1 LSAYGTAAPLKAAAR
16 LCYPTALTIH
26 SVMTYRS
33 YVLSADQAQFASAR
47 ERVEFSRTLL
57 ACVDGRRYPERG
69 RSCRLLPWQLR
80 HWNQVTVSTCRPD
93 RGAGEMDAYLLLLSF
108 GAARRISLNR
118 STKRT
123 RMLAALARRIG
134 SVVSSKTA

>member
-1 LSAYGTAAPLKAAAR
+1 
-16 LCYPTALTIH
+16 
-26 SVMTYRS
+26 
-33 YVLSADQAQFASAR
+33 
-47 ERVEFSRTLL
+47 
-57 ACVDGRRYPERG
+57 
-69 RSCRLLPWQLR
+69 
-80 HWNQVTVSTCRPD
+80 
-93 RGAGEMDAYLLLLSF
+93 MDAYLLLLSF